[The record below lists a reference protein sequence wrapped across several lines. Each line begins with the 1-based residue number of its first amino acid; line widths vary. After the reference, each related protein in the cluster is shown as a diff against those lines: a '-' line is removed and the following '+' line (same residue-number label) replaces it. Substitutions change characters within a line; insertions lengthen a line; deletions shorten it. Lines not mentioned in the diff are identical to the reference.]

1 MKKPCLSTLSGLFLS
16 LSGVTSI
23 RADIPVDLETGLS
36 ANPNF
41 GKTVSFTAPALISA
55 AVKGAFVVAG
65 VASFFFLLLGTIQ
78 WIFSGG
84 EKEGVEKARKKIT
97 AAIVGLALILS
108 TYAIIQLVQLI
119 FGVSILGILQI
130 PSI

>member
-1 MKKPCLSTLSGLFLS
+1 MIGIPL
-16 LSGVTSI
+16 
-23 RADIPVDLETGLS
+23 DIKTGLTGNTS
-36 ANPNF
+36 FTSSFKNILD
-41 GKTVSFTAPALISA
+41 FTAPALISA

-97 AAIVGLALILS
+97 AAIVGLAFILS
-108 TYAIIQLVQLI
+108 TYAIVQLVQLI
-119 FGVSILGILQI
+119 FGVSILGVLQI